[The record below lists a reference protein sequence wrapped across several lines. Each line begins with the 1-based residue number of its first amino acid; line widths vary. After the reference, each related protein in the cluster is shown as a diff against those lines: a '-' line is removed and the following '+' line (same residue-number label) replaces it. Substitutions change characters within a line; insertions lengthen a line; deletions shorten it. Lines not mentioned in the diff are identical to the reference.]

1 MFKNY
6 LRKVDKMK
14 ILGRLLGSLLAILL
28 FMFVTPLQI
37 TYAAATPPPYT
48 TSWYMDT
55 PNPTWLPNAAYDKGC
70 ALGTH
75 DLNTPGAQDNVVILL
90 FGYPAYVNGLFG
102 AMDWD
107 GIGSGTHVF
116 ISATQIKTT
125 IQQFARGYWQCTG
138 PGDTTSQLFL
148 AVGTNNDGGKKSV
161 TYAQGRAWAAMV
173 KNINDWVNAIR
184 YASQI
189 KIRAASDMELGLNSA
204 KATRAWVDGYG
215 SAYGSG
221 LWLYDVGDAAG
232 CPYPGNPNA
241 KCGAGAYDDWTSEDV
256 WYISWGKV
264 VAYPI
269 PEIYNTNGAT
279 AGEWYYLSLYSY
291 AKPTRTSIYFPGTL
305 TQFQSCAQAGGCA
318 GVNNTPAQ
326 GWTQLWNII
335 SSDPRTAQTSQRWS
349 TDMKWHVN
357 P

>member
-55 PNPTWLPNAAYDKGC
+55 PDPTWLPNAAYSMGC
-70 ALGTH
+70 DLGTH
-75 DLNTPGAQDNVVILL
+75 DLNTPGSQDNVVILL
-90 FGYPAYVNGLFG
+90 FGYPIYANGLYG
-102 AMDWD
+102 TMAWSK
-107 GIGSGTHVF
+107 IGGGSLKFVST
-116 ISATQIKTT
+116 AQIRLTVE
-125 IQQFARGYWQCTG
+125 QFARGYWQCTG
-138 PGDTTSQLFL
+138 TGDTTSQLYL
-148 AVGTNNDGGKKSV
+148 AAGTNNDKNGVV
-161 TYAQGRAWAAMV
+161 TKAHGRAWALMTN
-173 KNINDWVNAIR
+173 NINTWVNAMG
-184 YASQI
+184 YSEQI
-189 KIRAASDMELGLNSA
+189 KVRAASDMELGWNSPTV
-204 KATRAWVDGYG
+204 TRAWFDGYAG
-215 SAYGSG
+215 SYGSG

-232 CPYPGNPNA
+232 CPYPAQPNY
-241 KCGAGAYDDWTSEDV
+241 KCGTTAYPWTSEDV
-256 WYISWGKV
+256 WYISWGNV

-269 PEIYNTNGAT
+269 PEIYNRDGAT
-279 AGEWYYLSLYSY
+279 AGQWYYLSLYSY
-291 AKPTRTSIYFPGTL
+291 SKPNKNPIYFPGTL
-305 TQFQSCAQAGGCA
+305 TQSQACTQATSGCA

-335 SSDPRTAQTSQRWS
+335 SSDPKTNTVPQPRWS
-349 TDMKWHVN
+349 TDMKWLVN